1 MVEPELMRVQSCRG
15 CGEWGKGYIRVLD
28 AATLERPDDLV
39 NVEDRER
46 VE

>member
-1 MVEPELMRVQSCRG
+1 MQGMQG
-15 CGEWGKGYIRVLD
+15 MGKGLHQGVRCSP
-28 AATLERPDDLV
+28 LEWPDELV